1 MTSKPKR
8 QIGVEDKYAHIKPLP
23 DPPKR
28 PDAMR
33 QFLPNSRTVLTLRYY
48 FRDRQDILI
57 NGQGYLCHDTR
68 DRSDW
73 TVPDCVIAFGVDPRA
88 IELRNGYVIS
98 EVGKQPDFVLEV
110 SSESTRRR
118 DIEAKRKIYEDC
130 GISEYWRHDT
140 TKGELYGAALAGDR
154 LVNGVYQPVEI
165 TTDPDGTIWGHSP
178 VLGVDLVWHAEKLR
192 VFDPATGEYVPDPDE
207 AYDRALAEAA
217 LRTDA
222 EAEVRRLQEEIRRL
236 RGE

>member
-1 MTSKPKR
+1 MTSKPKGPLASADR
-8 QIGVEDKYAHIKPLP
+8 YAHIKPLP

-33 QFLPNSRTVLTLRYY
+33 QFLPNSRTVLTLRHF

-68 DRSDW
+68 DRSNW
-73 TVPDCVIAFGVDPRA
+73 TVPDCVIAFGVDPLA

-98 EVGKQPDFVLEV
+98 EVGKPPDFVLEV
-110 SSESTRRR
+110 ASESTRRR
-118 DIEAKRKIYEDC
+118 DIEDKRRIYEER
-130 GISEYWRHDT
+130 GIAEYWRHDT
-140 TKGELYGAALAGDR
+140 TKGELYGAALSGDR

-165 TTDPDGTIWGHSP
+165 HTDPSGTIWGHSP

-192 VFDPATGEYVPDPDE
+192 VFDPVTGEYILDPDE
-207 AYDRALAEAA
+207 AFDRAIA
-217 LRTDA
+217 A
-222 EAEVRRLQEEIRRL
+222 EAEVARLRDEIRRL

>member
-1 MTSKPKR
+1 MTSKPKDPALAADR
-8 QIGVEDKYAHIKPLP
+8 YAHIKPLP

-33 QFLPNSRTVLTLRYY
+33 QFLPNSRTVMTLRYY

-68 DRSDW
+68 NRANW
-73 TVPDCVIAFGVDPRA
+73 TVPDCVVAFGVDPRA

-110 SSESTRRR
+110 ASESTRRR
-118 DIEAKRKIYEDC
+118 DIEAKRKIYEDL
-130 GISEYWRHDT
+130 GIAEYWRHDT
-140 TKGELYGAALAGDR
+140 TKGELYGVALAGDR

-165 TTDPDGTIWGHSP
+165 STDPDGTIWGHST
-178 VLGVDLVWHAEKLR
+178 VLGVDFVWHAEKLR
-192 VFDPATGEYVPDPDE
+192 VFDPVAREYVPDPDE
-207 AYDRALAEAA
+207 AFDRAMTEAA
-217 LRTDA
+217 LRRDA
-222 EAEVRRLQEEIRRL
+222 EAEVARLREELRQL

>member
-1 MTSKPKR
+1 MTSKPKGPLASADR
-8 QIGVEDKYAHIKPLP
+8 YAHIRPLP

-33 QFLPNSRTVLTLRYY
+33 QFLPNSRTVLTLRHF

-68 DRSDW
+68 DRSNW
-73 TVPDCVIAFGVDPRA
+73 TVPDCVIAFGVDPLA

-98 EVGKQPDFVLEV
+98 EVGKPPDFVLEV
-110 SSESTRRR
+110 ASESTRRR
-118 DIEAKRKIYEDC
+118 DITAKREIYQEL
-130 GISEYWRHDT
+130 GIAEYWRHDT
-140 TKGELYGAALAGDR
+140 MKGELYGAALAGDR

-165 TTDPDGTIWGHSP
+165 IADPDGTIWGHSP
-178 VLGVDLVWHAEKLR
+178 ILGVDLVWHAEKLR
-192 VFDPATGEYVPDPDE
+192 VFDPMTREYVLDPDE
-207 AYDRALAEAA
+207 AFDRAI
-217 LRTDA
+217 TA
-222 EAEVRRLQEEIRRL
+222 EAEVVRLQEEIRRL

>member
-1 MTSKPKR
+1 MTLKPKGPPKEP
-8 QIGVEDKYAHIKPLP
+8 IGAEDKYAHIKPLP

-33 QFLPNSRTVLTLRYY
+33 QFLPNSRTVLT
-48 FRDRQDILI
+48 FRHHFRERQDILI

-68 DRSDW
+68 NRSNW

-110 SSESTRRR
+110 ASESTRRR
-118 DIEAKRKIYEDC
+118 DILAKRKIYEDL
-130 GISEYWRHDT
+130 GIAEYWRHDT
-140 TKGELYGAALAGDR
+140 TKGRLYGAALAGDR

-165 TTDPDGTIWGHSP
+165 NTDPDGTIWGHSP
-178 VLGVDLVWHAEKLR
+178 TLGVDLVWHEEKLR
-192 VFDPATGEYVPDPDE
+192 VFDPTAREYVPDPDE
-207 AYDRALAEAA
+207 AFDRAYA
-217 LRTDA
+217 A
-222 EAEVRRLQEEIRRL
+222 EAEVRRLREELQRL